1 MLAGLSI
8 ENREQVSTGPPTK
21 NQEQVLARL
30 LMSNQEQE
38 LARMLTVNQEQVS
51 AGLLTENQDHRLG
64 GLPKENQEQRSVSLL
79 TRDHTG
85 LKASLW
91 CWAAEY
97 LGHDVSGSHALFW
110 RAFKKVVRQLTRQSA
125 GG

>member
-1 MLAGLSI
+1 MAADREPGAGVGQAAD
-8 ENREQVSTGPPTK
+8 EEPGAEVGQDADCEPGTGVGRTANVEPGSEVGWAVHG
-21 NQEQVLARL
+21 Q
-30 LMSNQEQE
+30 
-38 LARMLTVNQEQVS
+38 
-51 AGLLTENQDHRLG
+51 
-64 GLPKENQEQRSVSLL
+64 NQEQRSVSLL

-97 LGHDVSGSHALFW
+97 LGHDVSGSHTSFW
-110 RAFKKVVRQLTRQSA
+110 RAFKKMVRQLTRQSA